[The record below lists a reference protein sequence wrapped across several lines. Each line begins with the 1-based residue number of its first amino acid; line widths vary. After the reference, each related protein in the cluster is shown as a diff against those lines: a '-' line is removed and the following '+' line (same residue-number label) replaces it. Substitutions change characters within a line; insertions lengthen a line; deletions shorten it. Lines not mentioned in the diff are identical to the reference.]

1 MCENTRRLPTA
12 STTSVQIRTDFPR
25 TVRTVEHLWI
35 PLSDG
40 CRLAA
45 RMWLPDDAER
55 DPVPAILDAVPYR
68 KGDGTAAGDAAWNR
82 YFAGHGYAGVRIDLR
97 GSGDADGLIPDE
109 YTVQEGEDVDEV
121 ITWLAEQ
128 PWCTGAVGMIG
139 VSWGGFA
146 ALQAAARHP
155 PALRGI
161 VPIHAS
167 DDRYADDVHYFGG
180 CVLATDMV
188 HWSTCMA
195 AYVGQPPDP
204 AVVGEGWRDAWR
216 ERVERMEPWVATW
229 LSHQRRDDYWRQ
241 GSACERYAEIGCP
254 VFAVGGWSDGYRDMV
269 LRMVEHVDA
278 PVRGLIGPW
287 GHTGP
292 ESGAPGPA
300 IGFLQE
306 CVRFFDHAL
315 KGADNGFFDE
325 PALVSYLQERIGPV
339 THCAERPGRWVAD
352 PAWPSP
358 NVETRVLPLREPVRR
373 RMRALQLTG
382 LEAGVW
388 CGDGGPA
395 DGPGDQRPEDGAS
408 ICWDLPP
415 LEERLELL
423 GHAATV
429 LELAAD
435 RPVAFVGVR
444 LCEVAPDGVST
455 LIARG
460 VLNLTHREGHD
471 RVVPLVPGEP
481 VTVRVPMQSTSYA
494 VPSGHALRVAVSPTY
509 WPWIWPSPEP
519 VTLTVGEGR
528 LELPVRGAS
537 ELDGTLRPF
546 GPPESAPGLAKEY
559 ARKGTTGRVVHR
571 NLETGSVDME
581 FPWIDHVHT
590 ITDSGTELAERN
602 LVHYR
607 LTEGDPL
614 SATVEVEVEVGLA
627 RGDWRTRVVARGEMT
642 CDRERFL
649 VTTSLDAYEGSV
661 RCFARRWSYG
671 IPRDGG

>member
-1 MCENTRRLPTA
+1 
-12 STTSVQIRTDFPR
+12 VQIRTDFPR

-45 RMWLPDDAER
+45 RLWLPDDAER
-55 DPVPAILDAVPYR
+55 DPVPAVLDAVPYR
-68 KGDGTAAGDAAWNR
+68 KGDGTAPGDAAWNR

-97 GSGDADGLIPDE
+97 GSGDADGVIDDE
-109 YTVQEGEDVDEV
+109 YTEQEGRDIDEV
-121 ITWLAEQ
+121 IAWLATQ
-128 PWCTGAVGMIG
+128 SWCTGAVGMIG

-146 ALQAAARHP
+146 ALQAAARRP

-229 LSHQRRDDYWRQ
+229 LSHQRRDDYWRH
-241 GSACERYAEIGCP
+241 GSARERYEDIACP
-254 VFAVGGWSDGYRDMV
+254 VFAVGGWADGYRDMV

-292 ESGAPGPA
+292 EAGAPGPA

-306 CVRFFDHAL
+306 CVRFFDQAL
-315 KGADNGFFDE
+315 KGEENGFFDE
-325 PALVSYLQERIGPV
+325 PALVSFMQERIGPV
-339 THCAERPGRWVAD
+339 SGCTERPGRWVAD

-358 NVETRVLPLREPVRR
+358 NVETVVLDLRGERRSVRG
-373 RMRALQLTG
+373 LQLTG

-408 ICWDLPP
+408 ISWDLPP
-415 LEERLELL
+415 LEQRTELL
-423 GHAATV
+423 GHAAVV

-435 RPVAFVGVR
+435 RPIAFVAVR
-444 LCEVAPDGVST
+444 LCDVAPDGSSS

-471 RVVPLVPGEP
+471 RVVSLVPGDP
-481 VTVRVPMQSTSYA
+481 VTVRVPMQSTAYA
-494 VPSGHALRVAVSPTY
+494 VPAGHALRVAISPTY

-519 VTLTVGEGR
+519 VTLTAGAGR
-528 LELPVRGAS
+528 LELPVRAPS
-537 ELDGTLRPF
+537 PLDDGLRPF
-546 GPPESAPGLAKEY
+546 GPPESAAGLTKDY
-559 ARKGTTGRVVHR
+559 AHRGTTGRIIHR
-571 NLETGSVDME
+571 DVGAGSADIE
-581 FPWIDHVHT
+581 FPWIDHVYT
-590 ITDSGTELAERN
+590 ISESGTELAERN
-602 LVHYR
+602 VVHYR

-614 SATVEVEVEVGLA
+614 SAAVEVEVEVGLA

-642 CDRERFL
+642 CTRDTFL
-649 VTTSLDAYEGSV
+649 VTTSVDAYEGSV
-661 RCFARRWSYG
+661 RRFGRRWTHE
-671 IPRDGG
+671 IARDGG